1 MKKIFTSL
9 LLSLVSTVLLAQWS
23 PTTMKGERV
32 RASSKVMNYY
42 TLNLGEMRSLLVKA
56 KETGKGT
63 APVIIKLPTLNG
75 KIEKFAVYSS
85 PVVVKSLADRYELGS
100 FTGQGVDDPNAFVRF
115 SISPTEFQAM
125 MLKNGQYEFI
135 EAQNEPKT
143 IYGVHPKTNK
153 SEADK
158 AFVCSTTETPLKKGE
173 LDKLYKAGKSFTN
186 NPADFSKSNDRKYRT
201 MRLALSVNG
210 EYTQYFGGTVAGALT
225 AINNTLTRVNFIFEK
240 DFALHLILQDFPQL
254 IYTDPATDP
263 YTSSKIDDWNLQLQ
277 QTLTN
282 TIGSSAYDIGH
293 MFGASGGGGN
303 AGCIGCVCVNPASSS
318 DLGKGSGITSPADG
332 IPKGDNF
339 DVDFVAHE
347 LGHQLGANH
356 TFSYVVEGTGANM
369 EPGSGSTIMGYAGI
383 TGATDVQARGD
394 AYFHYY
400 SIYQVQNNLMA
411 KTCDVETAIA
421 NNPPVIN
428 AMADLTIPKE
438 TAFYLTASATDAE
451 GDPMTFTW
459 EEVDDATIATNIGN
473 LGTLPTGPT
482 FRSWAPTPN
491 PTRFFPKL
499 SKVLNGSLKSNADW
513 EAVSTVG
520 RVQNF
525 RVTVRDNN
533 PNPMQQ
539 QTQSALQKLTISNN
553 GPFKVTSTQVFNNAV
568 AALTW
573 DTAGTNAAPFNVTN
587 VKIDYTVNN
596 GANWTVLSASTPND
610 GTEDFSF
617 PSLAINTS
625 IKIRVSAIN
634 SVFYAIAPA
643 TVTQILS
650 CDGTAPLNLTV
661 GSITT
666 SSATLSWDP
675 RIDATYVVRYKK
687 STSAVWTELTVNSN
701 SIILSGLEEGAA
713 YTVQVATICSGK
725 RGAFTTDL
733 NFSAAMFE
741 YCTLVAG
748 SPEDE
753 YILSV
758 QVTAENRP
766 TMTSLSGPSSYTNY
780 MTDPARVI
788 NLVRGTTN
796 NTITVTKAWTAEQY
810 DDAITAWIDFDR
822 SGTFDNDEM
831 ILSTVPNTTTPVS
844 AKFTVPA
851 DAFVGDKLLGMR
863 VALRYDVMQDNP
875 CGTFDY
881 GEVED
886 YAVKISATAE
896 VKENV
901 KPTSLQ
907 VYPNPTSEYLNFIE
921 VAADSPYAIYN
932 MAGQVVLKGNLNN
945 DQVDVS
951 PLSPGVYII
960 SVNNSGE
967 SGQVKFIKK

>member
-1 MKKIFTSL
+1 
-9 LLSLVSTVLLAQWS
+9 
-23 PTTMKGERV
+23 MKGERV

-42 TLNLGEMRSLLVKA
+42 TLNLGEMRSLLAKA
-56 KETGKGT
+56 QETGKGT

-100 FTGQGVDDPNAFVRF
+100 FTGQGVDDSNAFVRF

-173 LDKLYKAGKSFTN
+173 LDKLYKAGKSFAN
-186 NPADFSKSNDRKYRT
+186 NPADFSKSNDKKYRT
-201 MRLALSVNG
+201 MRLAMSVNG

-225 AINNTLTRVNFIFEK
+225 AINNTLTRVNFIFER

-411 KTCDVETAIA
+411 KTCDVETAVA

-451 GDPMTFTW
+451 GDPMTYTW
-459 EEVDDATIATNIGN
+459 EEVDDATIATNLGN

-482 FRSWAPTPN
+482 FRSWAPTTN

-499 SKVLNGSLKSNADW
+499 STVLNGLLKSNADW
-513 EAVSTVG
+513 EAVSNVG

-573 DTAGTNAAPFNVTN
+573 DTAGTNAAPFNVSN

-596 GANWTVLSASTPND
+596 GANWTVLTASTPND

-617 PSLAINTS
+617 PTLATNTS

-634 SVFYAIAPA
+634 SVFYAIATA
-643 TVTQILS
+643 TVTQILP
-650 CDGTAPLNLTV
+650 CDGTAALNLTV

-666 SSATLSWDP
+666 SSATVSWDP

-725 RGAFTTDL
+725 RGSFTTDL

-741 YCTLVAG
+741 YCTIVAG

-753 YILSV
+753 YISSV
-758 QVTAENRP
+758 QVSAENRP

-780 MTDPARVI
+780 MTDSARVI

-831 ILSTVPNTTTPVS
+831 ILSTAPNTTTPVS

-886 YAVKISATAE
+886 YAVKISASAE

-921 VAADSPYAIYN
+921 IAADSPYVIYN

-951 PLSPGVYII
+951 QLSPGVYII